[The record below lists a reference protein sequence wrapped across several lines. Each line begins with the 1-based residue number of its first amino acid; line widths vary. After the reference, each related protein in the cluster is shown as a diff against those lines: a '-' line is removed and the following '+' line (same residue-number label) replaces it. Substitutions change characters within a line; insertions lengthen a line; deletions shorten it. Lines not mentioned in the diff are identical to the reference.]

1 MMPLM
6 DRTAWRKGSI
16 QRADSMVSP
25 LRVLVPQ
32 GGPLVARLSRVRE
45 AEGYILF
52 PLFCPQIGRPQPEP
66 SVFQLRSVQE
76 WDKSL
81 HLWIFFSILFYCVMK
96 REGVSLTHHILLPLW
111 WEACSLNTLLS
122 ELSPLRSSVQSK
134 SPHNPLRHNMAL
146 CYYLKQEKANKIPT
160 PNFPLSL
167 CSALNDF
174 ISSLKSFHETLNWQ
188 GSLMGGG
195 TQMGLLMK
203 GQ

>member
-1 MMPLM
+1 MMPLI
-6 DRTAWRKGSI
+6 DRMAWRKGNI
-16 QRADSMVSP
+16 QRAGSIVSP
-25 LRVLVPQ
+25 LRGLVSQ

-45 AEGYILF
+45 TEGYILF
-52 PLFCPQIGRPQPEP
+52 PLFCPQIERPQPEP
-66 SVFQLRSVQE
+66 SVFQLRLVQE

-81 HLWIFFSILFYCVMK
+81 HLWILFSVLFYLVMK
-96 REGVSLTHHILLPLW
+96 REGVSLTHHVHLPLW
-111 WEACSLNTLLS
+111 WEACSLNTLLN

-134 SPHNPLRHNMAL
+134 SQHNPLRHIIAL
-146 CYYLKQEKANKIPT
+146 CYYLKKEKANKIPT
-160 PNFPLSL
+160 PNFPLPL

-188 GSLMGGG
+188 ESLMGKR